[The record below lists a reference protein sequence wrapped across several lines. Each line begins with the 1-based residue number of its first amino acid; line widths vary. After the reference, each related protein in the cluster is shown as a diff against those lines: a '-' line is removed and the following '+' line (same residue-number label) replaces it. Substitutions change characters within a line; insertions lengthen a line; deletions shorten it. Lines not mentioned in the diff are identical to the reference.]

1 LTRQAPGANVG
12 GVRDRQNSL
21 LNTAAHAPDDEL
33 VPLSV
38 AARVAYFQL
47 TRINGGSHGESA
59 LAEATRLA
67 AIALAQVAPI
77 YASAEAGEPIHLSEL
92 QIEELLFRSARERG
106 APGLDNLHIRRGDL
120 KTALA
125 SLLAATRPVG
135 LSGTGPRT

>member
-1 LTRQAPGANVG
+1 MTRQAPGANVSA
-12 GVRDRQNSL
+12 VPDRQKSL
-21 LNTAAHAPDDEL
+21 LNTAPDARDDEL

-47 TRINGGSHGESA
+47 TRINAGFQGESA

-77 YASAEAGEPIHLSEL
+77 YASAEAGEAIHLSET
-92 QIEELLFRSARERG
+92 QIEQLLFRSVRDGE
-106 APGLDNLHIRRGDL
+106 APRLENLHIRRRDL

-125 SLLAATRPVG
+125 SLLAATRPVWSSAAG
-135 LSGTGPRT
+135 RRA